1 MIEVENL
8 FFQHDGSA
16 EPALLDINL
25 TIDDG
30 EYVAVIGPNGCGKT
44 TLVQHFNA
52 LHLPASGTVRV
63 DGMPTSDPRHVR
75 EIRRLVGMVF
85 QNPDNQIVGM
95 TVEEDIAFGPENL
108 GLPSREIVRR
118 VEESLDA
125 VGLKSVAGR
134 PPHTLSGGEK
144 RLVAV
149 AGVLAMKPRH
159 IAFDEPTSH
168 LDPSAKKRIID
179 VIRNLNKEGLT
190 VIHITH
196 DMDEVAAADRI
207 VVMKE
212 GRVYQT
218 GTPQEICRGV
228 DRLKELGLGLP
239 KATELLWKLKKR
251 GGNIRTDILT
261 IEGACDEITAWLRRE
276 SLVAES
282 GREPSGERRDV

>member
-8 FFQHDGSA
+8 VFRYDGDANPVLS
-16 EPALLDINL
+16 DINL
-25 TIDDG
+25 AIDDG

-44 TLVQHFNA
+44 TLAQHFNA
-52 LHLPASGTVRV
+52 LNVPASGTVRI

-108 GLPSREIVRR
+108 GLPSREIGRR
-118 VEESLDA
+118 VEEALDA
-125 VGLKSVAGR
+125 VGLKSIAER

-159 IAFDEPTSH
+159 IAFDEPTSY
-168 LDPSAKKRIID
+168 LDPSARKRIIE
-179 VIRNLNKEGLT
+179 VIRTLHKEGLT

-196 DMDEVAAADRI
+196 DMDEIAGADRV
-207 VVMKE
+207 VVMNE
-212 GRVYQT
+212 GRIHQT
-218 GTPQEICRGV
+218 GTPAEICGGV
-228 DRLKELGLGLP
+228 EGLKELGLGIP
-239 KATELLWKLKKR
+239 KAAELLWTLKKR

-261 IEGACDEITAWLRRE
+261 IDGACEEITAWLRRE
-276 SLVAES
+276 IINANTGQKL
-282 GREPSGERRDV
+282 SGEIRDV

>member
-8 FFQHDGSA
+8 FFQYDGNA
-16 EPALLDINL
+16 APALLDINL
-25 TIDDG
+25 TINDG

-52 LHLPASGTVRV
+52 LQLPQSGTVSV
-63 DGMPTSDPRHVR
+63 DGMKTSDPRQVR
-75 EIRRLVGMVF
+75 EIRRRVGMVF

-108 GLPSREIVRR
+108 GLQSPEIRRR

-125 VGLKSVAGR
+125 VGLRSLAER

-149 AGVLAMKPRH
+149 AGVLAMRPRH
-159 IAFDEPTSH
+159 IAFDEPTSY
-168 LDPSAKKRIID
+168 LDPSARKRILD
-179 VIRNLNKEGLT
+179 VIGNLHEEGLT

-196 DMDEVAAADRI
+196 DMDEVAAADRV
-207 VVMKE
+207 VVMNE
-212 GRVYQT
+212 GRLHHV
-218 GTPQEICRGV
+218 GTPVEVCSDIE
-228 DRLKELGLGLP
+228 RLKELGLTIP
-239 KATELLWKLKKR
+239 MATELLWKLKKR

-276 SLVAES
+276 SLAARAGQERTRES
-282 GREPSGERRDV
+282 RDV

>member
-1 MIEVENL
+1 MIEIENL
-8 FFQHDGSA
+8 NFRYDGSA
-16 EPALLDINL
+16 KPALLDINL

-44 TLVQHFNA
+44 TLVEHFNA
-52 LHLPASGTVRV
+52 LHLPESGTVRI
-63 DGMPTSDPRHVR
+63 DGMPTSDFRHVR

-108 GLPSREIVRR
+108 GLPSREIGRR

-125 VGLKSVAGR
+125 VGLRSIAER

-159 IAFDEPTSH
+159 IAFDEPTSY
-168 LDPSAKKRIID
+168 LDPSAKKRILE
-179 VIRNLNKEGLT
+179 VIRNLHKEGMT

-207 VVMKE
+207 VVMNE
-212 GRVYQT
+212 GRVHQT
-218 GTPQEICRGV
+218 GTPEEICNGV
-228 DRLKELGLGLP
+228 ESLKELGLGIP
-239 KATELLWKLKKR
+239 KATELLWKLKER

-261 IEGACDEITAWLRRE
+261 IDGACDEITAWLRRE
-276 SLVAES
+276 SLMANS
-282 GREPSGERRDV
+282 GQEPSGERRDV

>member
-8 FFQHDGSA
+8 VFRYDGSA
-16 EPALLDINL
+16 NPALRDINL

-52 LHLPASGTVRV
+52 LHLPASGTVRI

-108 GLPSREIVRR
+108 GLPSREIGRR
-118 VEESLDA
+118 VEESLNA
-125 VGLKSVAGR
+125 VGLRSLAER

-159 IAFDEPTSH
+159 IAFDEPTSY
-168 LDPSAKKRIID
+168 LDPSARKRIIE
-179 VIRNLNKEGLT
+179 VIRNLHKEGMT

-196 DMDEVAAADRI
+196 DMDEVATADRI
-207 VVMKE
+207 VVMND
-212 GRVYQT
+212 GRVHQT
-218 GTPQEICRGV
+218 GKPVEICSGV
-228 DRLKELGLGLP
+228 ERLKELGLGIP
-239 KATELLWKLKKR
+239 RATELLWKLKKR
-251 GGNIRTDILT
+251 GGNLRTDILT
-261 IEGACDEITAWLRRE
+261 IDGACDEITAWLRRE
-276 SLVAES
+276 SLIVNS
-282 GREPSGERRDV
+282 GQKPSVERQDV

>member
-1 MIEVENL
+1 MIEVDNL
-8 FFQHDGSA
+8 FFRYDGNA
-16 EPALLDINL
+16 KPALRDIHL
-25 TIDDG
+25 TIADG

-52 LHLPASGTVRV
+52 LHLPASGTVRI
-63 DGMPTSDPRHVR
+63 DGMPTSDPRYVK

-108 GLPSREIVRR
+108 GLPSREIGRR

-125 VGLKSVAGR
+125 VGLRSIAER

-149 AGVLAMKPRH
+149 AGVLAMRPRH
-159 IAFDEPTSH
+159 IAFDEPTSY
-168 LDPSAKKRIID
+168 LDPSAKKRIIE
-179 VIRNLNKEGLT
+179 VIRNLNKGGLT

-207 VVMKE
+207 VVMNE
-212 GRVYQT
+212 GRIHQT
-218 GTPQEICRGV
+218 GTPEEICSGV
-228 DRLKELGLGLP
+228 ERLRELGLGIP
-239 KATELLWKLKKR
+239 KATELLWNLKKR
-251 GGNIRTDILT
+251 WGNIRTDILT
-261 IEGACDEITAWLRRE
+261 IEGACDEITAWLLRE
-276 SLVAES
+276 RPITNS
-282 GREPSGERRDV
+282 GQELSGGRRDV